1 MFFGTSADP
10 GDDDDNDLDDD
21 ADLAEELMLGMENG
35 VSWLEADRDELGD
48 ESCNM
53 SQCLE
58 KVKSRMLKI
67 TTSWEK
73 TTPLNPNKANTAL
86 RVMRLATV
94 ANNKLKKQGSLACM
108 FQVTHKYSI
117 VLFPCAEK
125 VVS

>member
-1 MFFGTSADP
+1 MWQNLDWEARISCTYIPRLTFTSPHRVFGTFADP

-35 VSWLEADRDELGD
+35 VSWLEADRDELG

-67 TTSWEK
+67 TTGKE
-73 TTPLNPNKANTAL
+73 NNTFEP
-86 RVMRLATV
+86 
-94 ANNKLKKQGSLACM
+94 Q
-108 FQVTHKYSI
+108 
-117 VLFPCAEK
+117 
-125 VVS
+125 